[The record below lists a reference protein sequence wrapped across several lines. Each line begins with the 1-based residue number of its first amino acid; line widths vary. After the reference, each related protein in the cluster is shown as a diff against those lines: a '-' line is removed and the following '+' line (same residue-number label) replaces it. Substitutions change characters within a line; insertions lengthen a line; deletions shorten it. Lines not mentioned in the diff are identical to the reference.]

1 MNIDG
6 IPAIGSRIVLGIA
19 LAIAVASPTPAHDGG
34 HEHGDGQEGR
44 LASMGMKKLEATAD
58 PKAGLRRYDPNS
70 KVISLVQGPPDQIGQ
85 WSPIINAPLVPIFT
99 ALLPNGNVLMWD
111 SVEDRPVNEYPV
123 HNSTRA
129 AVWNPITNTFTDK
142 PVSGYNLFCAGFVH
156 LADGKL
162 LVAGG
167 NKDASS
173 AGIKQTHFF
182 DFNTNS
188 WSLGPNMKYARWYPS
203 LAALPNGE
211 QAIVGGGPS
220 IHEVYQTNNII
231 RELTN
236 AVFPQPRLYPFI
248 QTNVDGRVLYIGP
261 DKGMRALTTAG
272 TGAWQVFGDRDN
284 IYRYYGSYAMYD
296 IGKFIVT
303 GGSPAGTPASKNARL
318 INATSGTPVVS
329 NTSNM
334 IYGRRQ
340 HNLTVL
346 PDGTVLATGGLRSNA
361 SVVDLKAGVYAAE
374 VWNPA
379 TGTWRELASAQVT
392 RQYHSVAM
400 LLPDGRVMT
409 GGGGICAACKTAG
422 YLRKDIEIFS
432 PPYLFRPGGS
442 GQLATR
448 PTITTAPTTVNYN
461 QPLTINTPNGSA
473 ISKVS
478 MIRLGAPTHGQD
490 QGQRY
495 IPLSFTTTS
504 GQVNATAPANANIA
518 PPGYYML
525 FILNSS
531 GVPSVASMVQ
541 VQSSSPTG
549 NSFVSTAVARHSNR
563 CLDVPNAQLVDGVQL
578 QQWSCNGGNSQ
589 NFQFRPIAGTTNTYN
604 LVNVNSNKCLVVQGA
619 ALSDGAKI
627 LQSTCGGS
635 TNQQFRLESMG
646 DSYYRLVAVHSNKCA
661 VVGGGP
667 TATGDGAKIV
677 QWTCNT
683 NPNHQWRITI
693 P

>member
-1 MNIDG
+1 MKINSV
-6 IPAIGSRIVLGIA
+6 PTSAIVLGTA
-19 LAIAVASPTPAHDGG
+19 LAMATASPAPAHNAG
-34 HEHGDGQEGR
+34 HEHGDGQEGK
-44 LASMGMKKLEATAD
+44 LASQGMKKLEQGAN
-58 PKAGLRRYDPNS
+58 PKAGLRRYSPNS
-70 KVISLVQGPPDQIGQ
+70 RVRSLNGGSPDQVGQ
-85 WSPIINAPLVPIFT
+85 WSPIIDMPIVPIFM
-99 ALLPNGNVLMWD
+99 ALLPNGKVLMWD
-111 SVEDRPVNEYPV
+111 SVGELPNENYPEQTT
-123 HNSTRA
+123 TRA
-129 AVWNPITNTFTDK
+129 AVWDPNTNTSVRIDL
-142 PVSGYNLFCAGFVH
+142 SGFNIFCAGFAH
-156 LADGKL
+156 LADGRVF
-162 LVAGG
+162 VAGG
-167 NKDASS
+167 NKNVNLD
-173 AGIKQTHFF
+173 GIRQTHFF

-188 WSLGPNMKYARWYPS
+188 WSRGPDMAYERWYPS
-203 LAALPNGE
+203 VAALPNGE
-211 QAIVGGGPS
+211 QFVMGGGPNT
-220 IHEVYQTNNII
+220 HEVYQINNVMRTLTTAIFGHN
-231 RELTN
+231 RE
-236 AVFPQPRLYPFI
+236 YPFI
-248 QTNVDGRVLYIGP
+248 QTNVDGRVFYAGP
-261 DKGMRALTTAG
+261 RRQMRAINTAG
-272 TGAWQVFGDRDN
+272 TGSWQVFGNRDGIDRS
-284 IYRYYGSYAMYD
+284 YGSYVMYG
-296 IGKFIVT
+296 IGRFLVA
-303 GGSPAGTPASKNARL
+303 GGGLPPTNTARLVNVSSGAPASY
-318 INATSGTPVVS
+318 ATG
-329 NTSNM
+329 NM
-334 IYGRRQ
+334 IYARRQ

-346 PDGTVLATGGLRSNA
+346 PNGTVLATGGLNSNA
-361 SVVDLKAGVYAAE
+361 SLVDLNAGVYAAE

-379 TGTWRELASAQVT
+379 TGAWRELASAEVT

-400 LLPDGRVMT
+400 LLPDGRVLT
-409 GGGGICAACKTAG
+409 GGGGICLDCQAAG

-432 PPYLFRPGGS
+432 PPYLFRPDGS
-442 GQLATR
+442 GELATR
-448 PTITTAPTTVNYN
+448 PTITSAPTAFTYN
-461 QPLTINTPNGSA
+461 QPLTIDTPDATSIA
-473 ISKVS
+473 RVS
-478 MIRLGAPTHGQD
+478 LVRLGAPTHGQD
-490 QGQRY
+490 QGQRQ
-495 IPLSFTTTS
+495 IPLTFSAST